1 MEIFCVKLFNGR
13 KRWTWF
19 DEASICVK
27 RTLKWVDWQ
36 QNANSTANENKQKF
50 SEKSRRLRRK
60 TNFWICCSI
69 RLWFWENGAENV
81 CGGRELIAF
90 AGPLHIPSHSSQ
102 KFKKIFLLSIIVG
115 NNVFSW
121 KILLVFFN
129 QLQHY
134 NIFWLIV
141 TSIHFQIRIE
151 AMKWKWKCTRVEN
164 LEEFLLFLRRQT
176 NYTLLPRQKALPL
189 FVRTLRLI

>member
-1 MEIFCVKLFNGR
+1 MWVWFQEEKNLKIFFYILFKYSAAERSDLDFRKPQTVMKYFFIFCFKIFCVKIFSSNLEIFCVKLFNGR

-36 QNANSTANENKQKF
+36 QNANSTANESENKQKF
-50 SEKSRRLRRK
+50 SKKSRRLWRK

-90 AGPLHIPSHSSQ
+90 TGPLHIPSHSSQ

-121 KILLVFFN
+121 KIL
-129 QLQHY
+129 
-134 NIFWLIV
+134 
-141 TSIHFQIRIE
+141 
-151 AMKWKWKCTRVEN
+151 
-164 LEEFLLFLRRQT
+164 
-176 NYTLLPRQKALPL
+176 
-189 FVRTLRLI
+189 